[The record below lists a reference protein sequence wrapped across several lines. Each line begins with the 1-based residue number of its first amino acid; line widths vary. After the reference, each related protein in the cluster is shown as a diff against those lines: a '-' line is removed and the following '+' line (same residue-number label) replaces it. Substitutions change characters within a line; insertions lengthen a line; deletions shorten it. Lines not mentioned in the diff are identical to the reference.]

1 MYILKEISGVSGSG
15 LGRIKEYPLSEET
28 KDDEIEVDVSDLPVD
43 DIMDPKDGQNQETAA
58 SAPEESPEAEVGS
71 DNLGGDVPD
80 WEGET
85 KKLQAE
91 LSELKDQYLRKQAD
105 FDNYRKRIQ
114 KEKQESIRYGNAS
127 LLGDLIEV
135 IDNFERAIKSS
146 ADSKDFDNFHQGI
159 VMIEQQFVGLL
170 EERYGMKRL
179 KSLGE
184 EFNPSHHEAIAM
196 ASEGADPQVVV
207 EEFQKGY
214 LLHDRVLRTAKVKV
228 GSAEDYENTKQ

>member
-1 MYILKEISGVSGSG
+1 
-15 LGRIKEYPLSEET
+15 LSDEA
-28 KDDEIEVDVSDLPVD
+28 KDGEIEVDISDLPID
-43 DIMDPKDGQNQETAA
+43 DMMDPKDGLPHEAAPSESKEESTQETAGQSSPDGA
-58 SAPEESPEAEVGS
+58 S
-71 DNLGGDVPD
+71 GDQPD
-80 WEGET
+80 WESET

-105 FDNYRKRIQ
+105 FDNFRKRIQ
-114 KEKQESIRYGNAS
+114 KEKQDSIRYGNS
-127 LLGDLIEV
+127 NLLGDLIEV

-170 EERYGMKRL
+170 EERYGLKRL

-196 ASEGADPQVVV
+196 ASEGADPQIVV

-214 LLHDRVLRTAKVKV
+214 MLHDRVLRTSKVKV
-228 GSAEDYENTKQ
+228 GSAEDYENTK

>member
-1 MYILKEISGVSGSG
+1 LPDQAKE
-15 LGRIKEYPLSEET
+15 
-28 KDDEIEVDVSDLPVD
+28 DEIEVDVSDLPID
-43 DIMDPKDGQNQETAA
+43 DLMDPKEGVPPG
-58 SAPEESPEAEVGS
+58 SGS
-71 DNLGGDVPD
+71 DPQAEGVHAPTDEAGPSEGEEPD
-80 WEGET
+80 WESET
-85 KKLQAE
+85 KRLQAE
-91 LSELKDQYLRKQAD
+91 LSDLKDQYLRKQAD

-114 KEKQESIRYGNAS
+114 KEKQDSIRYGNS
-127 LLGDLIEV
+127 TLLSDLIEV

-184 EFNPSHHEAIAM
+184 EFNPTHHEAIAV
-196 ASEGADPQVVV
+196 ATEGADPQIVV

-214 LLHDRVLRTAKVKV
+214 MLHDRVLRTSKVKV
-228 GSAEDYENTKQ
+228 GSAQDYEEIKNN